1 MRKIRSMIFLALLF
15 LAVSGCG
22 AKEED
27 VVREPQWE
35 KIEEGNTPGAGE
47 SEEETG
53 TADGEEKT
61 AGEEGDSESGGK
73 NYGDL
78 EEGLIED
85 QSFEVELDGWGK
97 VFFAAAAPS
106 EGSWTP
112 RFMLIRDN
120 EVIYTFPETP
130 GSAGSQFTEVSAVAF
145 QDYNRDGKKD
155 VIVLTGYTDGQNR
168 WNVPEIFL
176 QENSDNMFYLDHPKL
191 EEYRVEGPAQTGHGF
206 YRDTFLEEFLSKEGV
221 TDSVASLADSWVE
234 YVDYADSL
242 TGSFGEMQQIKLF
255 AENREIWTEGMDY
268 ANDVHRF
275 TIANLGYD
283 GKLTLI
289 AANQGGTGCYTY
301 SEFYQID
308 EKGGLKKLESS
319 FKEGDSQ
326 PDIMEDSM
334 TVYCSFS
341 LSGNRNHFI
350 VHDMLKDSPATYV
363 YRVSSISIRDEF
375 VLETP
380 LASQMVV
387 YEGEGDVARITSEDC
402 NGNGLTE
409 EEYENFA
416 DDYYSR
422 MGLTKKTAGFQWAD
436 VSSLEGVSDE
446 EAEEML
452 KRVYKSFSLE

>member
-1 MRKIRSMIFLALLF
+1 MRKIRSMFFGALLF
-15 LAVSGCG
+15 LTVSGCG
-22 AKEED
+22 TKEED
-27 VVREPQWE
+27 VVREPQWK
-35 KIEEGNTPGAGE
+35 KIEER
-47 SEEETG
+47 
-53 TADGEEKT
+53 
-61 AGEEGDSESGGK
+61 
-73 NYGDL
+73 
-78 EEGLIED
+78 LIEG

-97 VFFAAAAPS
+97 VFFAAAVPS
-106 EGSWTP
+106 EGGGTP
-112 RFMLIRDN
+112 RFMLIREN
-120 EVIYTFPETP
+120 EVVYTFPETP

-155 VIVLTGYTDGQNR
+155 VIVLTGYTDGQKR

-176 QENSDNMFYLDHPKL
+176 QENPDNMFYLDHPEL
-191 EEYRVEGPAQTGHGF
+191 EEYRVEGSAQTGQDF
-206 YRDTFLEEFLSKEGV
+206 YRDAFLEEFLSKEGL
-221 TDSVASLADSWVE
+221 TDSVESLADSWGE

-242 TGSFGEMQQIKLF
+242 TGSFGVMRQIKLF

-308 EKGGLKKLESS
+308 EKGGLKKLENS

-326 PDIMEDSM
+326 PDIMEDGM
-334 TVYCSFS
+334 AVYCSFS

-350 VHDMLKDSPATYV
+350 VHDMLKDSPTTYV
-363 YRVSSISIRDEF
+363 YRVNSISVQDDF

-380 LASQMVV
+380 LAGRMVI
-387 YEGEGDVARITSEDC
+387 YEGEGDAARISSEDC

-416 DDYYSR
+416 DTYYSR

-452 KRVYKSFSLE
+452 ERVYEGFSLE

>member
-78 EEGLIED
+78 EERLIED

-106 EGSWTP
+106 EGSGTP

-130 GSAGSQFTEVSAVAF
+130 GNADSQFTEVSAVAF

-191 EEYRVEGPAQTGHGF
+191 EEYRVEGPAQTGQGF

-221 TDSVASLADSWVE
+221 TDSVESLADSWIE

-289 AANQGGTGCYTY
+289 AASQGGTGCYTY

-350 VHDMLKDSPATYV
+350 VHDMLKDSPEIGRAHV
-363 YRVSSISIRDEF
+363 
-375 VLETP
+375 
-380 LASQMVV
+380 
-387 YEGEGDVARITSEDC
+387 
-402 NGNGLTE
+402 
-409 EEYENFA
+409 
-416 DDYYSR
+416 
-422 MGLTKKTAGFQWAD
+422 
-436 VSSLEGVSDE
+436 
-446 EAEEML
+446 
-452 KRVYKSFSLE
+452 